1 MHPKPSHLEGLRVVE
16 LAGVLA
22 GPAVGMFFAELGAEV
37 IKIENRRRGGDVT
50 RTWKTPAE
58 DPAEKESAYY
68 HAVNWGKQ
76 IEFRDLNDPADLEFV
91 FQLINVADILLVN
104 FKAGDAERYG
114 LDVPVLRSR
123 FPRLIIGQ
131 ITGFPDESRVAF
143 DAVLQAES
151 GLMSL
156 NGAPEQGPMKLP
168 VAFID
173 LFAAHQLKEGL
184 LLALFRRA
192 QSGDGA
198 HVKVSLFD
206 SAIASLANQASVY
219 LNTGISSGRTG
230 SLHPSIAPY
239 GETFHCAD
247 GQCVLIACGSDEQF
261 IALCSVLNRI
271 PLTSDP
277 RFMDNPSRVVN
288 RQILHRELSSAFSL
302 EKSCQLMEKLVRAGV
317 PAGIVRDLP
326 AVFSIPEA
334 RKLILEENRSGKS
347 TKRVSTAV
355 FQINPMPCSEVS

>member
-1 MHPKPSHLEGLRVVE
+1 MHPKPTHLEGLRVVE

-37 IKIENRRRGGDVT
+37 IKVENKRSGGDVT

-58 DPAEKESAYY
+58 NPADKDSAYY

-76 IEFRDLNDPADLEFV
+76 IELRDLNDSADLDV
-91 FQLINVADILLVN
+91 VLKMISSADILLVN

-114 LDVPVLRSR
+114 LDVSTLRNR
-123 FPRLIIGQ
+123 FPQLIIGQ
-131 ITGFPDESRVAF
+131 ITGFSDESRVAF

-156 NGAPEQGPMKLP
+156 NGAREQGPLKLP

-184 LLALFRRA
+184 LLALLKRSK
-192 QSGDGA
+192 SGEGA

-206 SAIASLANQASVY
+206 SAISSLANQASVY
-219 LNTGISSGRTG
+219 LNTGIASGRTG

-239 GETFHCAD
+239 GETFACAD
-247 GQCVLIACGSDEQF
+247 GHYILIACGSDAQF
-261 IALCSVLNRI
+261 LALCTTLNR
-271 PLTSDP
+271 
-277 RFMDNPSRVVN
+277 
-288 RQILHRELSSAFSL
+288 
-302 EKSCQLMEKLVRAGV
+302 
-317 PAGIVRDLP
+317 
-326 AVFSIPEA
+326 
-334 RKLILEENRSGKS
+334 
-347 TKRVSTAV
+347 TAL
-355 FQINPMPCSEVS
+355 N

>member
-1 MHPKPSHLEGLRVVE
+1 MHPKHTHLEGLRVVE

-37 IKIENRRRGGDVT
+37 IKVENKRRGGDVT

-58 DPAEKESAYY
+58 DPAEKDSAYY

-76 IEFRDLNDPADLEFV
+76 IEFRDLNDPDDLDSV
-91 FQLINVADILLVN
+91 VQLIDWADILLVN
-104 FKAGDAERYG
+104 FKAGDAERYE
-114 LDVPVLRSR
+114 LDVPTLRNR

-131 ITGFPDESRVAF
+131 ITGFPDENRVAF
-143 DAVLQAES
+143 DAVLQAET

-156 NGAPEQGPMKLP
+156 NGALDQGPMKLP

-173 LFAAHQLKEGL
+173 LFAAHQLKEGI
-184 LLALFRRA
+184 LLALFRR
-192 QSGDGA
+192 SKSNEGA

-206 SAIASLANQASVY
+206 SAIASLANQASVF
-219 LNTGISSGRTG
+219 LNTGVPSGRTG

-239 GETFHCAD
+239 GETFYCAD
-247 GQCVLIACGSDEQF
+247 GQHMLIACGSDAQF
-261 IALCSVLNRI
+261 VALCSVLNRND
-271 PLTSDP
+271 LTTDS
-277 RFMDNPSRVVN
+277 RFKDNPSRVVH
-288 RQILHRELSSAFSL
+288 RQILQGELGSAFLL
-302 EKSCQLMEKLVRAGV
+302 ENSFELMEKLIRVGI

-326 AVFSIPEA
+326 GVFSIPEA
-334 RKLILEENRSGKS
+334 RKLILEENRNGKS

-355 FQINPMPCSEVS
+355 FQINPMPCSKAS